1 MGWLEELFNKIPDDK
16 NIPTLLAKNSQK
28 NLMKWAEMESPSKG
42 SNRKALLT
50 LRDMHTN
57 TEELK
62 AETPIGGQGGN
73 KSRYSSGVQ
82 NKPESKPNIPNIPKI
97 DKKPDKFLGKEV
109 SKGQKQAGNLSAIA
123 AALAKSFQKQGTKGE
138 SFHPSQLDDDYDP
151 FGTLA

>member
-1 MGWLEELFNKIPDDK
+1 MGWLEDIFNKIPDDK

-42 SNRKALLT
+42 SNRKTLLT

-82 NKPESKPNIPNIPKI
+82 NKPENKPNIPKI
-97 DKKPDKFLGKEV
+97 PDKKPDKFLGKEV
-109 SKGQKQAGNLSAIA
+109 SKGQKAAGTASNF
-123 AALAKSFQKQGTKGE
+123 LAMIDKLKPKQEVTA
-138 SFHPSQLDDDYDP
+138 SISVHPSQLDDDYNP